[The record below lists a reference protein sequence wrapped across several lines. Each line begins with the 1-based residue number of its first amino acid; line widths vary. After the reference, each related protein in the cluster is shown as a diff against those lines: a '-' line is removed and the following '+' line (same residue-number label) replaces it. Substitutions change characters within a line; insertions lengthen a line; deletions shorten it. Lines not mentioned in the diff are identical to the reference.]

1 MSLFKRNKSNPQP
14 KIQEPI
20 NINRQDEKAQEQ
32 AKLNAEFDKGFQQ
45 GFPYYEE
52 GEKYRKAKE
61 YEKALEQYDIAKS
74 KGYSAPALYRGYVRV
89 YKQLKEYDKA
99 IAFIDEVIAEDK
111 KYNFNSVAFADLV
124 AEKEKILAKLQK
136 ENDS

>member
-1 MSLFKRNKSNPQP
+1 MSLFKRNKRNPQP
-14 KIQEPI
+14 NNQEPI
-20 NINRQDEKAQEQ
+20 NINCQDEKAQEQ
-32 AKLNAEFDKGFQQ
+32 AKLNAEFDKGFQE

-99 IAFIDEVIAEDK
+99 ISFIDEVIEEDK

-124 AEKEKILAKLQK
+124 AEKEKILEKMNK
-136 ENDS
+136 K